1 MRTNLLAIISLFCI
15 SILNSQVTS
24 ATFSNVSL
32 YNDGTCNSDGPST
45 LFEFYVET
53 TYVSVPGG
61 NYYLYLTDCQNN
73 VLDVQSFGFA
83 INETQ
88 YLAVY
93 ADPACSDFK
102 IFVTND
108 FPVLVEG
115 QRFSGIEIGTF
126 EFDPNA
132 LDSDC
137 PSNKLPFSQ
146 YEFIFFGGSALPEGS
161 DENPSTSNLPDV
173 IFECPVENVI
183 AEQNMRAGTEEYGL
197 GAYSDPTF
205 GQIMGDGFIATE
217 TGFVTDVCWYGAYV
231 RGDRMVDTEDEFT
244 ITYYDNTVFLDN
256 NGMVTDP
263 PYNVPGNI
271 IGGPFA
277 INNNDIVKE
286 KAPFL
291 TTIFGY
297 STKHDPVPVTMG
309 EKYWVVI
316 KNEFTDNDYWVWMI
330 SQDYIDTLNTLE
342 FIAPRTPNGKYYPAV
357 FPSSCTGCE
366 GLMFTVGYSNMA
378 IPTLSEWGLI
388 VLLLLMV
395 VFGSIILRKVWVGNS
410 RPEVLHKE

>member
-1 MRTNLLAIISLFCI
+1 MRTALLTLFALFCN
-15 SILNSQVTS
+15 SIIYSQVTS
-24 ATFSNVSL
+24 AIFANVVL
-32 YNDGTCNSDGPST
+32 DADGTCNSDGPST
-45 LFEFYVET
+45 IFEFDMT
-53 TYVSVPGG
+53 TAYDAEPGG
-61 NYYLYLTDCQNN
+61 DYYLYLTDCQNK
-73 VLDVQSFGFA
+73 VLDGLVFGMA
-83 INETQ
+83 INEKQ

-93 ADPACSDFK
+93 DDPACSDYK

-108 FPVLVEG
+108 GPNLAEG
-115 QRFSGIEIGTF
+115 EIFTGNEIGTF

-146 YEFIFFGGSALPEGS
+146 YEFLGLGSSLPEGS

-173 IFECPVENVI
+173 IFECPIENVI
-183 AEQNMRAGTEEYGL
+183 AEQNMRAGTEEYGW

-205 GQIMGDGFIATE
+205 GQIVGDGFIATE

-291 TTIFGY
+291 TTPFGY

-395 VFGSIILRKVWVGNS
+395 VFGSLILRQVWVAKRMS
-410 RPEVLHKE
+410 EVIQKE